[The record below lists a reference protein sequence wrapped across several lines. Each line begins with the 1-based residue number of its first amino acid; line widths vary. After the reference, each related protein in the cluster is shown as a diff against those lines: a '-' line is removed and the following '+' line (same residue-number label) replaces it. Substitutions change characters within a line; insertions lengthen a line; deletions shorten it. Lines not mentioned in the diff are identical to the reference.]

1 MAHIDLSSTGLKPG
15 ALIRYEIAQE
25 ATQAKQLLVA
35 AVISTAMI
43 LVIAALF
50 MDMLAL

>member
-1 MAHIDLSSTGLKPG
+1 MAHIDLSHADMKPG

-35 AVISTAMI
+35 AIISTAMI
-43 LVIAALF
+43 LVVVALF
-50 MDMLAL
+50 MDMLL

>member
-1 MAHIDLSSTGLKPG
+1 MAHIDLSPDRMKPQ
-15 ALIRYEIAQE
+15 AVVRYEIAQD
-25 ATQAKQLLVA
+25 ATRAKQLLVA
-35 AVISTAMI
+35 ATISTVMI